1 MMNDI
6 LSIIVIHNKM
16 FICEA
21 LYILYLIHFYTN
33 MYVIVER
40 NLY

>member
-1 MMNDI
+1 
-6 LSIIVIHNKM
+6 M

-40 NLY
+40 NLYWYFTWQILIVS